1 MESPVIA
8 RWTTDEVSPIQRFDY
23 YADALGSAMVP
34 MQVSSH
40 APATFRSEMEVADL
54 GAMSVI
60 GQRGSAHRC
69 YTEPSDLDRKSER
82 TFHIVTNLISP
93 WGLTHRGRIRL
104 NAGDA
109 VLVDTEFTHSIEM
122 ESDYQVVNVKFSESW
137 LRQWVPVPGA
147 LVARRIP
154 ADSGWGR
161 ALTSFAAQLSPT
173 FVVHSPLPRSVIVD
187 HVGAL
192 LALIASEVARSPDSR
207 PVRGY
212 AAMHERIKDLM
223 IQRCAEPS
231 LAAEDVATSL
241 SVSTRTVHRCLAA
254 FGGTFGASLISA
266 RVDLATRMLESPLF
280 RRLTIAE
287 VGRRAGF
294 VDPSHFSRV
303 VRARSGAL
311 PSEIRAGCLSASAD
325 RNDEATL

>member
-1 MESPVIA
+1 MVSPAIA
-8 RWTTDEVSPIQRFDY
+8 RWTTDEVSPTQRFDY

-40 APATFRSEMEVADL
+40 APAAFRSEMEVADL

-60 GQRGSAHRC
+60 AQRGSAHRC
-69 YTEPSDLDRKSER
+69 YTERSDLDRKSER
-82 TFHIVTNLISP
+82 SFHIVTNLISP

-104 NAGDA
+104 NACDA
-109 VLVDTEFTHSIEM
+109 VLIDTEFTHSIEM
-122 ESDYQVVNVKFSESW
+122 ESDYQVVNIKFSESW
-137 LRQWVPVPGA
+137 LRQWVPAPGA

-161 ALTSFAAQLSPT
+161 ALTSFAAQLSPK

-192 LALIASEVARSPDSR
+192 LSLIANEVAGPPARR
-207 PVRGY
+207 PLRGY
-212 AAMHERIKDLM
+212 AAMHEKIKDLT
-223 IQRCAEPS
+223 IQRCAEPA
-231 LAAEDVATSL
+231 LGAEDIAKSL
-241 SVSTRTVHRCLAA
+241 GISTRTVHRCLAS
-254 FGGTFGASLISA
+254 FGGTFGASLMSA
-266 RVDLATRMLESPLF
+266 RVSLATRMLESPLF

-294 VDPSHFSRV
+294 LDASHFSRV
-303 VRARSGAL
+303 LRARTGVL
-311 PSEIRAGCLSASAD
+311 PSEIRVGQSPLSDS
-325 RNDEATL
+325 RGDEAAS